1 MAPEPWILAAAG
13 LLIAGV
19 IASKT
24 SARLGVP
31 SLLLFLG
38 IGMLA
43 GTDGLIGI
51 EFDDFELARN
61 FGIIALAYILFS
73 GGLGTRFRDIRPVL
87 GQGIALASIGVVITA
102 GLLGGI
108 AIVLLDI
115 STQQGLPLGAVIA
128 STDAAAVFS
137 MLRSRGVRIDGKLA
151 SMLEL
156 ESGSN
161 DPAAVFL
168 TLAIISV
175 ITTGETEPV
184 RILGSFVV
192 QMGVGALA
200 GFVLARGAVWA
211 INRLHLDHD
220 GLYPVMTFGFVLLTL
235 EGVNHIGGSGFL
247 AVYVA
252 GVTLAHY
259 DYLHKRSLIR
269 FHDAIAW
276 LMQIS
281 MFVLLGLLVHPSRIP
296 SVALPALAIAAVLML
311 VARPIAVVLT
321 LLPFRMPVREVGFV
335 SWVGLRGAAPII
347 LATFPVAAGVPG
359 GEQLFVVVFFVVFT
373 SVLVQGTSIPFAAKA
388 LGITAPPDARSTATG
403 SFDTVITGDEGPQL
417 HEILVEPSAHAVGC
431 QLVDLAL
438 PQGVLIVLV
447 RRGSESFMPQGST
460 VITARDQLL
469 VAAEHEHQDQLEAA
483 FAAPTSESAD
493 EGDHP

>member
-115 STQQGLPLGAVIA
+115 STQQGLLLGAVIA

-137 MLRSRGVRIDGKLA
+137 ILRSRGVRIDGKLA

-211 INRLHLDHD
+211 A
-220 GLYPVMTFGFVLLTL
+220 
-235 EGVNHIGGSGFL
+235 SG
-247 AVYVA
+247 A
-252 GVTLAHY
+252 
-259 DYLHKRSLIR
+259 S
-269 FHDAIAW
+269 
-276 LMQIS
+276 
-281 MFVLLGLLVHPSRIP
+281 
-296 SVALPALAIAAVLML
+296 PA
-311 VARPIAVVLT
+311 
-321 LLPFRMPVREVGFV
+321 
-335 SWVGLRGAAPII
+335 S
-347 LATFPVAAGVPG
+347 
-359 GEQLFVVVFFVVFT
+359 
-373 SVLVQGTSIPFAAKA
+373 
-388 LGITAPPDARSTATG
+388 
-403 SFDTVITGDEGPQL
+403 
-417 HEILVEPSAHAVGC
+417 
-431 QLVDLAL
+431 
-438 PQGVLIVLV
+438 
-447 RRGSESFMPQGST
+447 
-460 VITARDQLL
+460 
-469 VAAEHEHQDQLEAA
+469 
-483 FAAPTSESAD
+483 PTSWCRS
-493 EGDHP
+493 

>member
-115 STQQGLPLGAVIA
+115 STQQGLLLGAVIA

-137 MLRSRGVRIDGKLA
+137 ILRSRGVRIDGKLA

-184 RILGSFVV
+184 RILGSFMV
-192 QMGVGALA
+192 QMGLGALA
-200 GFVLARGAVWA
+200 GFVLARGAVWQQGIAQQYSLPELKPLQRFRYRGEGWGLTSDGTHLIQSDGSA
-211 INRLHLDHD
+211 ILRWRDPADFHVVKELHVRAGGKVLKLLNELEWAQGWILANIWLSDWIVGID
-220 GLYPVMTFGFVLLTL
+220 PVTGKAAWKIDVGELLSAAERRTADVPN
-235 EGVNHIGGSGFL
+235 G
-247 AVYVA
+247 
-252 GVTLAHY
+252 
-259 DYLHKRSLIR
+259 
-269 FHDAIAW
+269 IAW
-276 LMQIS
+276 
-281 MFVLLGLLVHPSRIP
+281 HAPSGRLWVSGKHWP
-296 SVALPALAIAAVLML
+296 WLFCLQVALP
-311 VARPIAVVLT
+311 PIA
-321 LLPFRMPVREVGFV
+321 P
-335 SWVGLRGAAPII
+335 AA
-347 LATFPVAAGVPG
+347 T
-359 GEQLFVVVFFVVFT
+359 
-373 SVLVQGTSIPFAAKA
+373 
-388 LGITAPPDARSTATG
+388 
-403 SFDTVITGDEGPQL
+403 PQ
-417 HEILVEPSAHAVGC
+417 
-431 QLVDLAL
+431 
-438 PQGVLIVLV
+438 
-447 RRGSESFMPQGST
+447 
-460 VITARDQLL
+460 
-469 VAAEHEHQDQLEAA
+469 
-483 FAAPTSESAD
+483 
-493 EGDHP
+493 